1 MWRTL
6 KPTSEWSVS
15 MANVCVSWPVTG
27 VWMAVLM
34 VVLLVT
40 APGQLLGV

>member
-15 MANVCVSWPVTG
+15 IANVWVSRPVVAG

-34 VVLLVT
+34 VVLLEL
-40 APGQLLGV
+40 GLLLNL